1 MFPTYKK
8 SIVFRFQECFEALL
22 KLLEWSWNTFHSIA
36 REVDTSKGGNHLGAM
51 TDLKKL
57 VYISRACLRLLKIYV
72 TEIYPD
78 GGKRKQIEFYRPAHM
93 IFVLSH
99 SMDSDCSDKSVQ

>member
-1 MFPTYKK
+1 M
-8 SIVFRFQECFEALL
+8 L

-36 REVDTSKGGNHLGAM
+36 REVDTSKGGSHLGAM

-78 GGKRKQIEFYRPAHM
+78 GGKVFSWGNSVNEEYEGNVF
-93 IFVLSH
+93 IFG
-99 SMDSDCSDKSVQ
+99 

>member
-1 MFPTYKK
+1 M
-8 SIVFRFQECFEALL
+8 
-22 KLLEWSWNTFHSIA
+22 
-36 REVDTSKGGNHLGAM
+36 DTSKGGSHLGAM

-78 GGKRKQIEFYRPAHM
+78 GGKVFSCGNSLNEGDMKEMYSYLDDMGWGLEA
-93 IFVLSH
+93 V
-99 SMDSDCSDKSVQ
+99 

>member
-1 MFPTYKK
+1 MLSVIICLFCL
-8 SIVFRFQECFEALL
+8 QECFEALL

-36 REVDTSKGGNHLGAM
+36 REVDTTKGGSHLGAM

-78 GGKRKQIEFYRPAHM
+78 GGK
-93 IFVLSH
+93 
-99 SMDSDCSDKSVQ
+99 